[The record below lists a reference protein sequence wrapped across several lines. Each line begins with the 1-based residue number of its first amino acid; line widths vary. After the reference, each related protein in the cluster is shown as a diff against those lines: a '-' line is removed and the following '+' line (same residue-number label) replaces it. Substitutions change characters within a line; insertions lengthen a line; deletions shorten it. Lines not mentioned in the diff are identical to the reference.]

1 MRFKNCKTVRR
12 SDILKSN
19 FIIFLSLLLGT
30 ITIGF
35 ISEMNDH
42 ISGLKSGDLLSVF
55 QIGIFGSIFSFFTYG
70 IFVWPII
77 LLLNLFIEVVSFK
90 TIVSFIDLKKLLL
103 LEILIVFFIA
113 LSLSSNYQYYYWLLL
128 VPIFSIGQFIRL
140 KFLK

>member
-1 MRFKNCKTVRR
+1 MRR
-12 SDILKSN
+12 SNILKSN
-19 FIIFLSLLLGT
+19 FIIFLSLLFGT

-35 ISEMNDH
+35 ISEVNDYV
-42 ISGLKSGDLLSVF
+42 SGVKSGDLSSVF

-77 LLLNLFIEVVSFK
+77 LVLNLFIEFVCFK
-90 TIVSFIDLKKLLL
+90 PSVSFIDIKKLLL

-113 LSLSSNYQYYYWLLL
+113 LNLSSNYQYYYWMFLI
-128 VPIFSIGQFIRL
+128 PIFSIGQLIRL